1 MSNSRSSLI
10 GVIVIC
16 ALTGCQGHLPP
27 LETAPKQSGPKTADI
42 INHIACEVSTVV
54 NYQSSD
60 AETPLNKRIKTRI
73 ADTPDLATWLKE
85 LVDYHF
91 VATAQISVEVT
102 DNEGFTPSLG
112 VLNKGG
118 SLTIGLG
125 GQLTGTQDRSLT
137 LNYAMDLNNLSGLGD
152 QYCSPVRNK
161 PETVS
166 QGLGLSGA
174 IGGDLGLA
182 DIIADGLIALHTS
195 EAINIYGSSGPVPA
209 LTAKTID
216 GDGTIVLPAVHSA
229 AANGKPAIDIS
240 RKDIHIEKLTA
251 NAQFAPQAPGTS
263 SAGTVTLAGV
273 ASLVANGKTSD
284 YFVNWSGSILPQGG
298 DQPAGA
304 VVYFSLAGN
313 LTPLAPTDE
322 LATSTLKTWGY
333 SPTVTLTGSIN
344 SSYNPATLRLSG
356 VLGAA
361 ANSDYEKSTITL
373 TLAAHPKKVVGKVP
387 DTEPAPGGAGGAGG
401 APVKGGAGAGS
412 AAGGTSFG
420 SLVDFVLV
428 YGLNGGPNWTFKR
441 FKGPATGSSP
451 LLTGSRTK
459 TDSLAITFVATCQ
472 NFDNF
477 ADIPTKFT
485 TYWDTIGA
493 CNDTT
498 WNPQQLGA
506 SIGYQNNS
514 LMILRNFLVKP

>member
-1 MSNSRSSLI
+1 MNISLSWFT
-10 GVIVIC
+10 GAAFIC
-16 ALTGCQGHLPP
+16 GLAGCQGHLPT
-27 LETAPKQSGPKTADI
+27 LETAPNESGPKTADV
-42 INHIACEVSTVV
+42 INHIACEISTVV
-54 NYQSSD
+54 NYHSGD
-60 AETPLNKRIKTRI
+60 AETPLNKRIKARI
-73 ADTPDLATWLKE
+73 TDTPDVEQWLKE

-91 VATAQISVEVT
+91 IATAQISVEVT
-102 DNEGFTPSLG
+102 DNEGFAPSLG
-112 VLNKGG
+112 ILNKSGG
-118 SLTIGLG
+118 LTVGLG

-137 LNYAMDLNNLSGLGD
+137 LNYAMDLSNLSELGD

-161 PETVS
+161 PETTS

-174 IGGDLGLA
+174 IGGDLGMA

-209 LTAKTID
+209 LTAKAID
-216 GDGTIVLPAVHSA
+216 GDGTIVLPVVHSA
-229 AANGKPAIDIS
+229 AASGKPAIDLP
-240 RKDIHIEKLTA
+240 RKDIHIEKLAA

-273 ASLVANGKTSD
+273 ASLVLDGKTSD

-304 VVYFSLAGN
+304 LVYFSLAGN
-313 LTPLAPTDE
+313 LTPLAPTEE
-322 LATSTLKTWGY
+322 LATSILKSWGY
-333 SPTVTLTGSIN
+333 SPSVTLTGSIN
-344 SSYNPATLRLSG
+344 SSYNPATIQLSG
-356 VLGAA
+356 VVGASP
-361 ANSDYEKSTITL
+361 NSDYEKAMITL
-373 TLAAHPKKVVGKVP
+373 ALSAHAKKVDGKTP
-387 DTEPAPGGAGGAGG
+387 ETAAGPGGAGG

-472 NFDNF
+472 DFDSF
-477 ADIPTKFT
+477 AKVPTKFT
-485 TYWDTIGA
+485 NYWDTIGA

-498 WNPQQLGA
+498 RYPQQLGA
-506 SIGYQNNS
+506 SVGYQNNS